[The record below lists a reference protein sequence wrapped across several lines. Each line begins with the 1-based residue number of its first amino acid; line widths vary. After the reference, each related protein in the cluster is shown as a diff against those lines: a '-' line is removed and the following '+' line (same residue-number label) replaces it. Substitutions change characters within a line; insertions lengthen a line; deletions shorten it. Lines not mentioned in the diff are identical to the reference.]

1 MNETPLEGAIHE
13 GDWNEIENYIT
24 TGGDV
29 NIQNGE
35 GDSLLHFAVEKQKY
49 EIIDLL
55 LDHGADI
62 NIQND
67 YGETPLHT
75 AVELFIE
82 DEGYGEQ
89 YLEDADLIK
98 FLVNHGANIHIK
110 NEDRKSPLEMMED
123 YEWNR
128 DRDYMSAW
136 MRMNQVRGNQVQV
149 PPAPVAINVPSRNI
163 PSDSSNTISYDNIKE
178 GNTMVNFHD
187 EFKQGRYYKK
197 NTYDKLK
204 EKINPY
210 TRVPIT
216 ETTEYKAHIVGG
228 KRKTRKMKKAKKTK
242 AKKGNK
248 RTRKH

>member
-1 MNETPLEGAIHE
+1 MNETHLEGAIYA

-29 NIQNGE
+29 NIQNYD

-49 EIIDLL
+49 EIIELL

-82 DEGYGEQ
+82 DEGHYTE
-89 YLEDADLIK
+89 ADLIE
-98 FLVNHGANIHIK
+98 FLVNHGADIHIK
-110 NEDRKSPLEMMED
+110 NEDRKSPLQMIQN
-123 YEWNR
+123 YEWDR
-128 DRDYMSAW
+128 DRYEISSW
-136 MRMNQVRGNQVQV
+136 MESKYRQLN
-149 PPAPVAINVPSRNI
+149 PFPAAAPVAINVPSRNI

-178 GNTMVNFHD
+178 GNAMVNFHD

-210 TRVPIT
+210 TRVPIN